1 MKFQEWKVLYQVKT
15 VFKGISSHPPT
26 ISNSINKEEPL
37 IPKARPFC
45 HLSKCIYFCPGQ
57 CCELSSAIN
66 PSSQKK
72 DMNLAEG

>member
-1 MKFQEWKVLYQVKT
+1 MKFQGGKSFIRQVKT

-66 PSSQKK
+66 HLISKK
-72 DMNLAEG
+72 GYEFG